1 MPKSRSKRRQYTPP
15 PRPRPKPSPP
25 WVGPTIVITLV
36 FSLGYFLLYYMNFLP
51 FGLNGL
57 GAKNLFIGFTPMLV
71 GLLLATRWV

>member
-15 PRPRPKPSPP
+15 PRPKPKPSPP
-25 WVGPTIVITLV
+25 WVGPTIVIALV
-36 FSLGYFLLYYMNFLP
+36 FSLVYFLMYYMNFLP

-57 GAKNLFIGFTPMLV
+57 GGMNLIIGFTPLIV